1 MSSKDDYPKHEDCEL
16 EIHEQKIPELLGEMA
31 DSVAGAGV

>member
-1 MSSKDDYPKHEDCEL
+1 MSSKDGYPKHEDCDL
-16 EIHEQKIPELLGEMA
+16 EICEQKKPELLGEMA